1 MVNSIVKIPFVRRL
15 RIRLLEQ
22 PEIEETL
29 LWEQKILIGAVPLV
43 DDHGKLQ
50 KLPPLRKGSARE
62 NNDRGILY
70 TQQNSYPIIC
80 ILLPYK

>member
-1 MVNSIVKIPFVRRL
+1 MVNSLVKIPFVCRL

-43 DDHGKLQ
+43 DDHGRLQ
-50 KLPPLRKGSARE
+50 NATLPPLRKGSARE
-62 NNDRGILY
+62 NNDRGILN
-70 TQQNSYPIIC
+70 TQQKS
-80 ILLPYK
+80 